1 MGRLLPDASE
11 KKLAGVNRR
20 LADFIRQ
27 LSTICP
33 QPFIVT
39 EGIRT
44 KARQRELY
52 AAKKT
57 RTLNSKHLVGRAV
70 DIVPVVGNPLVV
82 SWEWKHF
89 TPIIECAKA
98 HALATGLPLT
108 FGYDWGWD
116 APHIEMK
123 EP

>member
-1 MGRLLPDASE
+1 MGRQLPKSSE
-11 KKLAGVNRR
+11 AKLAGVNKR

-27 LSTICP
+27 LSFRCHAE
-33 QPFIVT
+33 FIVT
-39 EGIRT
+39 EGVRSRT
-44 KARQRELY
+44 RQMQLY
-52 AAKKT
+52 KERKT
-57 RTLNSKHLVGRAV
+57 RTMNSKHIIGRAV
-70 DIVPVVGNPLVV
+70 DIAPIIFGEV
-82 SWEWKHF
+82 SWDWKHF

-98 HALATGLPLT
+98 LSVETGLPLT

>member
-1 MGRLLPDASE
+1 MGRPLPPASE
-11 KKLAGVNRR
+11 KLLAGVNVR

-27 LSTICP
+27 LSILSP
-33 QPFIVT
+33 HPFRVT
-39 EGIRT
+39 EGVRT
-44 KARQRELY
+44 KQRQRELY
-52 AAKKT
+52 KSGASK
-57 RTLNSKHLVGRAV
+57 TLNSRHLVGRAV
-70 DIVPVVGNPLVV
+70 DIVPEVHGRV

-98 HALATGLPLT
+98 HAVATGLPLN

-116 APHIEMK
+116 APHIEMS